1 MRKTRI
7 SYTRTLISLR
17 RLLRNDHLVLSALGL
32 AIGALTGAA
41 VIGFRELI
49 SAIQLLLFHSA
60 SERLFQHAQDLPW
73 WQIMVVPTCAGLVV
87 GLIIYQFMPNQRP
100 QGVAD
105 VIEAN
110 ALRGG
115 RMSAKAGIGAAITN
129 AISIGAGA
137 SVGREGPAVHIGAT
151 LSSWIAQK
159 LHLSRTLRRTLLG
172 CGVGAAVA
180 ASFNAP
186 IAGALFA
193 SEVVVGHYALK
204 AFAPIVIASVAS
216 TALSRSFFGD
226 FPAFVLDSAILA
238 SFWEFPAFVLL
249 GVVAGVASIV
259 FMRSVF
265 IVQDLA
271 EKARLP
277 IWFRPMLA
285 GFLVGAIALVFPQV
299 LGIGYGTT
307 ESALL
312 QQFSF
317 YMLVAIGLAK
327 ILATACCVGLGF
339 GGGVFSPALV
349 IGAMV
354 GGSFGILAHSFLPE
368 LSSGASAYTIVG
380 MGAVAAA
387 VMGAPISTTLIIF
400 EMTSN
405 YALTLGVMLAVV
417 ASSEITHHF
426 FGRSFFNHQ
435 LIRRGIDVKEGF
447 ETEIMKSIRVGQVY
461 SKDGDTILMSECLQ
475 DVRIKLQKSSLGEI
489 FVLRETGELY
499 GTVTLADLSESA
511 FDHGFDDLIT
521 ASDVAR
527 LHPPIL
533 TVSDDLETAL
543 AVMRDTGEEHIAV
556 VDDARAMTFKGCVH
570 HREVMDAYNRLL
582 LQTRHEEHGE

>member
-1 MRKTRI
+1 MKKPRI
-7 SYTRTLISLR
+7 SYARTLISLR

-32 AIGALTGAA
+32 AVGALTGAA
-41 VIGFRELI
+41 IVGFRELI
-49 SAIQLLLFHSA
+49 TTIQLLLFNSD

-73 WQIMVVPTCAGLVV
+73 WQIVTVPTSAGLLV
-87 GLIIYQFMPNQRP
+87 GLFVYRFMPNRRLQS
-100 QGVAD
+100 VAD

-115 RMSAKAGIGAAITN
+115 RMSAKAGIGTALIN
-129 AISIGAGA
+129 AVAIGAGA

-151 LSSWIAQK
+151 LSSWIAQQ
-159 LHLSRTLRRTLLG
+159 LHLTRTLRRTLLG

-216 TALSRSFFGD
+216 TALSRTFFGD
-226 FPAFVLDSAILA
+226 FPAFALDAKIIA

-249 GVVAGVASIV
+249 GLVAGVAAIV
-259 FMRSVF
+259 FMRAIF
-265 IVQDLA
+265 LAQDFA
-271 EKARLP
+271 DKVGIP
-277 IWFRPMLA
+277 TWFRPMLA
-285 GFLVGAIALVFPQV
+285 GLLVGLIALVYPQV

-312 QQFSF
+312 MQFGF
-317 YMLVAIGLAK
+317 YTLVAIGLAK
-327 ILATACCVGLGF
+327 IMATAFCVGWGF

-354 GGSFGILAHSFLPE
+354 GGSFGIVATHFVPD
-368 LSSGASAYTIVG
+368 LSSGPGAYTIVG

-426 FGRSFFNHQ
+426 FGRSFFNNQ
-435 LIRRGIDVKEGF
+435 LIRRGVDVKEGF
-447 ETEIMKSIRVGQVY
+447 ETEIMKSIHISEVY
-461 SKDGDTILMSECLQ
+461 STDGESIQMSECLQ
-475 DVRIKLQKSSLGEI
+475 DVRIKLQHSPLGEI
-489 FVLRETGELY
+489 FVVRDTGQLY

-527 LHPPIL
+527 LHPPVL

-543 AVMRDTGEEHIAV
+543 AVMQDSGEEHIAV
-556 VDDARAMTFKGCVH
+556 VDDTASMTFKGCVH
-570 HREVMDAYNRLL
+570 HREVMAAYNRML

>member
-1 MRKTRI
+1 MRKPRI
-7 SYTRTLISLR
+7 SYSRVLISLR

-32 AIGALTGAA
+32 AVGALVGAA
-41 VIGFRELI
+41 IVAFRELI
-49 SAIQLLLFHSA
+49 STIQLVLFHSD
-60 SERLFQHAQDLPW
+60 SERLFQHVQDLPW
-73 WQIMVVPTCAGLVV
+73 WQIVSVPTGAGLVV
-87 GLIIYQFMPNQRP
+87 GLIIHKFMPNQRQ

-137 SVGREGPAVHIGAT
+137 SVGREGPAIHIGAT
-151 LSSWIAQK
+151 LSAWIAQQ
-159 LHLSRTLRRTLLG
+159 LHLTRTLRRTLLG

-226 FPAFVLDSAILA
+226 YPAFVLENKIIA

-249 GVVAGVASIV
+249 GLIAGVAAIV
-259 FMRSVF
+259 FMRSIF
-265 IVQDLA
+265 LA
-271 EKARLP
+271 HDIADKLKLP

-285 GFLVGAIALVFPQV
+285 GLMVGLIALVYPQV

-307 ESALL
+307 ESAILL
-312 QQFSF
+312 QFGF
-317 YMLVAIGLAK
+317 YTLVAIGLAK
-327 ILATACCVGLGF
+327 IAATAFCVGWGF

-354 GGSFGILAHSFLPE
+354 GGSFGIVATHFVPE
-368 LSSGASAYTIVG
+368 LSSGPGAYTIVG

-426 FGRSFFNHQ
+426 FGRSFFNNQ
-435 LIRRGIDVKEGF
+435 LIRRGVDVKEGF
-447 ETEIMKSIRVGQVY
+447 ETEIMKSIRVSEVY
-461 SKDGDTILMSECLQ
+461 SKDGETIQMSECLQ
-475 DVRIKLQKSSLGEI
+475 DVRLKLQHSPLGEL
-489 FVLRETGELY
+489 FVVRESGELY
-499 GTVTLADLSESA
+499 GTVTMADLSDSA
-511 FDHGFDDLIT
+511 FDHGFDDLI
-521 ASDVAR
+521 AACDVAR
-527 LHPPIL
+527 LHPPVL
-533 TVSDDLETAL
+533 CLADDLETAL

-556 VDDARAMTFKGCVH
+556 IDDIKSMAFKGCVH
-570 HREVMDAYNRLL
+570 QREVMSAYNRML

>member
-1 MRKTRI
+1 MRNPKT
-7 SYTRTLISLR
+7 SYLRVLISLR

-41 VIGFRELI
+41 IIGFRELI
-49 SAIQLLLFHSA
+49 SFIQNILFQSN

-73 WQIMVVPTCAGLVV
+73 WQIILVPAGAGLIV
-87 GLIIYQFMPNQRP
+87 GIIIHRFMPNQRP

-115 RMSAKAGIGAAITN
+115 RMSAKAGIGAAITS

-137 SVGREGPAVHIGAT
+137 SVGREGPAVHIGAS
-151 LSSWIAQK
+151 LSAWIGQR
-159 LHLSRTLRRTLLG
+159 LHLTRALRRTLLG

-216 TALSRSFFGD
+216 TALSRSVFGD
-226 FPAFVLDSAILA
+226 FPAFALDSKIIA

-249 GVVAGVASIV
+249 GLISGITSIV
-259 FMRSVF
+259 FMRSIF
-265 IVQDLA
+265 LAQDLA
-271 EKARLP
+271 NKSKLP
-277 IWFRPMLA
+277 IWVRPMMA
-285 GFLVGAIALVFPQV
+285 GIMVGVIALFYPQV
-299 LGIGYGTT
+299 LGIGYGAT

-312 QQFSF
+312 MQFGF
-317 YMLVAIGLAK
+317 VTLVAIGVAK
-327 ILATACCVGLGF
+327 IVATAFSIGWGF
-339 GGGVFSPALV
+339 AGGVFSPALV

-354 GGSFGILAHSFLPE
+354 GGSFGVAATAVFPD
-368 LSSGASAYTIVG
+368 LSSGPGAYTIVG

-426 FGRSFFNHQ
+426 FGRSFFNNQ
-435 LIRRGIDVKEGF
+435 LKRRGVDVKEGF
-447 ETEIMKSIRVGQVY
+447 ETEIMKSIKISQVY
-461 SKDGDTILMSECLQ
+461 SEDGETILMSACLQ
-475 DVRIKLQKSSLGEI
+475 DVRIKLQNSPLGEI
-489 FVLRETGELY
+489 FVIKDNGELY
-499 GTVTLADLSESA
+499 GTITLADLSDS
-511 FDHGFDDLIT
+511 
-521 ASDVAR
+521 
-527 LHPPIL
+527 
-533 TVSDDLETAL
+533 
-543 AVMRDTGEEHIAV
+543 
-556 VDDARAMTFKGCVH
+556 
-570 HREVMDAYNRLL
+570 
-582 LQTRHEEHGE
+582 

>member
-1 MRKTRI
+1 MIKPDLKHI
-7 SYTRTLISLR
+7 RTIVSFR
-17 RLLRNDHLVLSALGL
+17 RLLRNDHLVLSGLGL

-41 VIGFRELI
+41 IIGFRHLI
-49 SAIQLLLFHSA
+49 SIIQLQFYGTS
-60 SERLFQHAQDLPW
+60 SERLFQHVQGLPW
-73 WQIMVVPTCAGLVV
+73 WQVLLVPSLAGLIV
-87 GLIIYQFMPNQRP
+87 GLITMRFMPNQRP
-100 QGVAD
+100 QAVAD

-115 RMSAKAGIGAAITN
+115 RMSGKAGIGAAIIS
-129 AISIGAGA
+129 AISIGGGA
-137 SVGREGPAVHIGAT
+137 SVGREGPAVHLGAT
-151 LSSWIAQK
+151 LSAWIGER
-159 LHLSRTLRRTLLG
+159 LHLTRSLRRTLLG

-216 TALSRSFFGD
+216 TALSRSVFGD
-226 FPAFVLDSAILA
+226 FPAFVLDSTILA

-249 GVVAGVASIV
+249 GICAGVASII
-259 FMRSVF
+259 FMHSIF
-265 IVQDLA
+265 LAQDLA
-271 EKARLP
+271 NKINFP
-277 IWFRPMLA
+277 IWTRPMVA
-285 GFLVGAIALVFPQV
+285 GFLVGLIALFYPQV
-299 LGIGYGTT
+299 LGVGYGTT

-312 QQFSF
+312 QQFGF
-317 YMLVAIGLAK
+317 TLLVAIGIAK
-327 ILATACCVGLGF
+327 IVATAFSIGWGF
-339 GGGVFSPALV
+339 GGGVFSPSLV

-354 GGSFGILAHSFLPE
+354 GGAFGIVATAMFPG
-368 LSSGASAYTIVG
+368 LSSGPGAYTIVG

-426 FGRSFFNHQ
+426 FGRSFFNNQ
-435 LIRRGIDVKEGF
+435 LKRRGIDVKEGF
-447 ETEIMKSIRVGQVY
+447 ETEIMKSIRVSEIY
-461 SKDGDTILMSECLQ
+461 SKDGESSLMNERLQ
-475 DVRIKLQKSSLGEI
+475 DLRLKLQSSPLGEI
-489 FVLRETGELY
+489 FVLRDTGELY
-499 GTVTLADLSESA
+499 GTVTLADLSDSA

-521 ASDVAR
+521 ACDVAR
-527 LHPPIL
+527 LHPPVL
-533 TVSDDLETAL
+533 TAADDLETAL

-556 VDDARAMTFKGCVH
+556 VADMASMTFIGCVH
-570 HREVMDAYNRLL
+570 HREVMAAYNRLL

>member
-1 MRKTRI
+1 MRKPRI
-7 SYTRTLISLR
+7 SYSRTLISLR
-17 RLLRNDHLVLSALGL
+17 RLLRNAHLVLSALGL

-41 VIGFRELI
+41 VVGFRELI
-49 SAIQLLLFHSA
+49 LAIQFLFFNSN
-60 SERLFQHAQDLPW
+60 SERLFQTAQDLPW
-73 WQIMVVPTCAGLVV
+73 WQILAVPSGAGLVV
-87 GLIIYQFMPNQRP
+87 GLIIYRFMPNQRP
-100 QGVAD
+100 QGLAD

-115 RMSAKAGIGAAITN
+115 RMSIKAGIGGAITN
-129 AISIGAGA
+129 ALSIGAGA
-137 SVGREGPAVHIGAT
+137 SVGREGPAVHIGAS
-151 LSSWIAQK
+151 LSAWIAEK
-159 LHLSRTLRRTLLG
+159 LHLTRTLRRTLLG

-216 TALSRSFFGD
+216 TALSRTFFGD
-226 FPAFVLDSAILA
+226 FPAFELDAKIIA

-249 GVVAGVASIV
+249 GLIAGVAAIV
-259 FMRSVF
+259 FMRSIF
-265 IVQDLA
+265 LAQDLA
-271 EKARLP
+271 EKIRIP
-277 IWFRPMLA
+277 VWVRPMFA
-285 GFLVGAIALVFPQV
+285 GLLVGLIALFFPQV
-299 LGIGYGTT
+299 LGVGYGTT

-312 QQFSF
+312 LQFSF
-317 YMLVAIGLAK
+317 YTLVAIGLAK
-327 ILATACCVGLGF
+327 IVATAFSVGWGF

-354 GGSFGILAHSFLPE
+354 GGSFGIVATHIFPE
-368 LSSGASAYTIVG
+368 LSSGPGAYTIVG

-426 FGRSFFNHQ
+426 FGRSFFNNQ
-435 LIRRGIDVKEGF
+435 LKRRGVDVKEGF
-447 ETEIMKSIRVGQVY
+447 ETEIMKSIRVSEVY
-461 SKDGDTILMSECLQ
+461 SEDGESILMKECLQ
-475 DVRIKLQKSSLGEI
+475 DVRIKLQQSPLGEI
-489 FVLRETGELY
+489 FVLRDTGELY
-499 GTVTLADLSESA
+499 GTVTLADLSDSA

-527 LHPPIL
+527 LHPPVL

-556 VDDARAMTFKGCVH
+556 VDNTSSMAFVGCVH
-570 HREVMDAYNRLL
+570 QREVMAAYNRML